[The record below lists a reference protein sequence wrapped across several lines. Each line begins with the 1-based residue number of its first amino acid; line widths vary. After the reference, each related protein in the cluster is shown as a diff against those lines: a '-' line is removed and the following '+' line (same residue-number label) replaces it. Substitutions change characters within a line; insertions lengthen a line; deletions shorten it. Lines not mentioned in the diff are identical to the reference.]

1 MKVDALEMKKMV
13 EETYEPGYKMVKA
26 LNLMHDLVME
36 HGLHDDPRY
45 QDASR
50 ILGEC
55 MTQIQNTSLE
65 RGLDICRKNSVISEL
80 SANKLGKYLID
91 KATKKLES

>member
-1 MKVDALEMKKMV
+1 MKVDTLEMEQMV
-13 EETYEPGYKMVKA
+13 EETYEPGHEMVKA
-26 LNLMHDLVME
+26 LNLIHDLVME
-36 HGLHDDPRY
+36 HGLYDDPRY

-55 MTQIQNTSLE
+55 MIQFQNTSLE
-65 RGLDICRKNSVISEL
+65 RGLDVCRKNSVISEL
-80 SANKLGKYLID
+80 SKNKLGKYLID